1 MREEH
6 VQFWQKTF
14 KTCEQYMA
22 PKHELWRRLISQ
34 YKLEFRIAGMK
45 KSRIQKVSRF
55 YPLTRL
61 IVTSTAFNYPKVL
74 MRVEDNNRQMGAEI
88 IERVANEALDMMNVK
103 PHVQQ
108 AIFDSLYCYLG
119 ILKCGVNPVGDN
131 DLMPPYV
138 ANDAMQN
145 GMVCWQRV
153 SPFNFFIDP
162 LTPPHNFGEA
172 RFVWEKMLV
181 PYEFV
186 LKDRRFD
193 KNQINKIEPL
203 GEKEAE
209 NEILEEMQQRNF
221 GSEDEESAF
230 RDAKSQGKYVILRE
244 VHDRIHKRQYTF
256 ADGVTQPIEDRSH
269 PFLAGESEVAPDPI
283 TGQQRLTGNFR
294 PTGGYLVKNGFNY
307 ATLAFDLS
315 HDEFYGLPMMAYAED
330 TQKGIVESLSRRT
343 GLLKRGSRI
352 ILGRKD
358 EQKEN
363 PELGEDIENG
373 KDLSLVWVQ
382 DVHNSFAELQQGNP
396 PPDQL
401 GIESD
406 FRNYEEQI
414 LNVSQLQAGGGPR
427 RTATEASLMA
437 SFGQLNREWMQSKV
451 VDFYDAIIHNT
462 LRIMGDVRYTPENFL
477 INVAESEQDAVYE
490 AVRSDMLQTRFK
502 IHIETGS
509 MKPLFE
515 QLERED
521 TLALFNYL
529 IQMPEIPRME
539 SIKMLLRAFKVPNVE
554 KFIGQASRWDAMRTA
569 ETENELMVQWAISGQ
584 PKPAPVQPQDDH
596 IGHIPAHQKLEQGS
610 ALFQQ
615 LPPQLQAVVLQTR
628 DAHIQQHQQLH
639 QQKAGAGAAKPPPGG
654 GEERISP
661 LSDEGGAT
669 NTIARATGGVE
680 SAVRSAAQEISQDI
694 VTNRDQN

>member
-1 MREEH
+1 MREQH

-22 PKHELWRRLISQ
+22 PKHELWRRLIGL

-45 KSRIQKVSRF
+45 KSRVQKVSRF

-61 IVTSTAFNYPKVL
+61 IITSTAFNYPKVF
-74 MRVEDNNRQMGAEI
+74 MRVDDNNRQLNAEI
-88 IERVANEALDMMNVK
+88 LERVANEAIAMMDVK

-108 AIFDSLYCYLG
+108 AIFDSLYCYMG
-119 ILKCGVNPVGDN
+119 IMKCGVNPVGDS

-153 SPFNFFIDP
+153 SPFNFFPDP
-162 LTPPHNFGEA
+162 LTPPHDFGQA
-172 RFVWEKMLV
+172 RFVWEKMVV

-186 LKDRRFD
+186 MKDRRFD
-193 KNQINKIEPL
+193 QNLVNRIEPM
-203 GEKEAE
+203 GEKDAE

-221 GSEDEESAF
+221 GSEEEESAF
-230 RDAKSQGKYVILRE
+230 RDAKAQGKYVILRE

-256 ADGVTQPIEDRSH
+256 ADGIPQPLEDRPH
-269 PFLAGESEVAPDPI
+269 PFLAGESGMAVDPI
-283 TGQQRLTGNFR
+283 TGEQRLNGEFT
-294 PTGGYLVKNGFNY
+294 PTGGYLVRNGFNY

-315 HDEFYGLPMMAYAED
+315 HDEMYGLPMMAYAED

-343 GLLKRGSRI
+343 GLLKRGTRI

-363 PELGEDIENG
+363 PQLGEDIEDG

-401 GIESD
+401 GIEAD

-451 VDFYDAIIHNT
+451 ADLYTNIVHNT
-462 LRIMGDVRYTPENFL
+462 LRIMSDVRYTPENFL
-477 INVAESEQDAVYE
+477 INVAESETDPVFE
-490 AVRSDMLQTRFK
+490 AVQADMMSMNFK
-502 IHIETGS
+502 VQVEAGS

-539 SIKMLLRAFKVPNVE
+539 SIKMLLRAFKVPNVDR
-554 KFIGQASRWDAMRTA
+554 FIGQSVRWDAMRAA
-569 ETENELMVQWAISGQ
+569 ETENELMVMYAMTGQ
-584 PKPAPVQPQDDH
+584 AKPATAQPQDDH
-596 IGHIPAHQKLEQGS
+596 QAHLQTHQQLEQGS
-610 ALFQQ
+610 ALFLQ
-615 LPPQLQAVVLQTR
+615 LPPQLQQVVGQMRAT
-628 DAHIQQHQQLH
+628 HMQQHQQFL
-639 QQKAGAGAAKPPPGG
+639 QEKAGGGRAAPPPGG
-654 GEERISP
+654 GGGRVSP
-661 LSDEGGAT
+661 ISDEGGAT
-669 NTIARATGGVE
+669 NTISRATGGVE
-680 SAVRSAAQEISQDI
+680 SAVRSAAQNISQDI
-694 VTNRDQN
+694 VSDRNQN